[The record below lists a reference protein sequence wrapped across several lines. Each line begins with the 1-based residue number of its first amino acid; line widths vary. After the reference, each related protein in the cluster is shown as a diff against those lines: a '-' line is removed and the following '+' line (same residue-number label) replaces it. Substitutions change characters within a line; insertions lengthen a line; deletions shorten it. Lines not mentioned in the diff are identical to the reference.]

1 MKAITEHR
9 SIGSR
14 CRVPLRVLA
23 VVVAFVLAA
32 GPVLAVA
39 QARAAAAPRFSITV
53 SMDRPIAHYYHV
65 VVRADGL
72 KGETQNF
79 KMPAWTPGYYRIMD
93 YAKFVKDFRAEDGAG
108 RPLAW
113 EKTAKNTWRVRTG
126 KAATVVVSYD
136 VYAFTRFVAD
146 SYLADD
152 GGFITPTGVF
162 MHVAGRLNDPVAL
175 TVVPPAG
182 WKRVSTG
189 LDPVA
194 GRPNTFAAPDF
205 DTLYDCPILVGNQE
219 ILTFEAAGKP
229 HTVVAYDLGAV
240 DRAKFTGDL
249 RKIVEAAA
257 GLMGELPY
265 RHYTFLIIGPG
276 GGGLE
281 HSNSTAVT
289 LNPDSLADARGY
301 QGWLSF
307 IAHEYF
313 HLFNVKSIRPVALG
327 PFDYDRENY
336 TNMLWFSEGVTVYYE
351 FLLLNRAGLMT
362 RGEVLERLGSTIADY
377 ENAPGR
383 RHQSA
388 ILSSFDT
395 WTGFFGRSE
404 HAANT
409 SISYYDI
416 GCGLGLLLDLR
427 IREASKGRSSLDD
440 VMRTLYRT
448 FYKEKKRGFTDR
460 EFREVCEKAAGVP
473 LGEIFDVYAATV
485 EKWDYAKYLK
495 CAGLAIDLDPKPA
508 AQPWFGASTQDRNG
522 KAVVS
527 VVEAGSPAAL
537 AGMSAEDEILAID
550 GERVTPRSLAEALKV
565 RKDGVRIKVLYA
577 RRGRTEETEVVLGTK
592 SEPSYR
598 ITLLGDPTPAQKAL
612 LDAWL
617 KQL

>member
-1 MKAITEHR
+1 
-9 SIGSR
+9 
-14 CRVPLRVLA
+14 LA
-23 VVVAFVLAA
+23 GA
-32 GPVLAVA
+32 P
-39 QARAAAAPRFSITV
+39 ARPAAAPRLSLTV
-53 SMDRPIAHYYHV
+53 SMDAPASHYYHV
-65 VVRADGL
+65 VFRAEGL
-72 KGETQNF
+72 DGETQDF

-108 RPLAW
+108 KALAH

-126 KAATVVVSYD
+126 KAASVVVSYD

-146 SYLADD
+146 SYLGDD
-152 GGFITPTGVF
+152 GGFLTPTGLF
-162 MHVAGRLNDPVAL
+162 MHVAGRLKDPVTL
-175 TVVPPAG
+175 TVVPYHG
-182 WKRVSTG
+182 WAQVSTG

-194 GRPNTFAAPDF
+194 GRPNTFSAPDF

-219 ILTFEAAGKP
+219 VLTFEAAGRP
-229 HTVVAYDLGAV
+229 HTVAAYDLGSF

-249 RKIVEAAA
+249 AKIVEAAA
-257 GLMGELPY
+257 ALMGELPY

-281 HSNSTAVT
+281 HLNSTAVT
-289 LNPDSLADARGY
+289 LNPGSLADARGY

-351 FLLLNRAGLMT
+351 YLLLNRAGLMT
-362 RGEVLERLGSTIADY
+362 REDALERLGSTIAVY

-388 ILSSFDT
+388 TLSSFDT

-409 SISYYDI
+409 TISYYDI
-416 GCGLGLLLDLR
+416 GCGLGFLLDLR

-460 EFREVCEKAAGVP
+460 EFREVCERAAGGP
-473 LGEIFDVYAATV
+473 LGEIFDVYARTV
-485 EKWDYAKYLK
+485 EPWDYAKYLGW
-495 CAGLAIDLDPKPA
+495 AGLSIDLEPKPA
-508 AQPWFGASTQDRNG
+508 AGPWFGASTQDQGGNP
-522 KAVVS
+522 VVS
-527 VVEAGSPAAL
+527 AIEAASPAAL
-537 AGMSAEDEILAID
+537 AGLCVQDEILAVD
-550 GERVTPRSLAEALKV
+550 GTRVTPRSLAGAV
-565 RKDGVRIKVLYA
+565 SGRKPEDRIKVLYS
-577 RRGRTEETEVVLGTK
+577 RRGTVRETEVALGRK
-592 SEPSYR
+592 AEPTYR
-598 ITLLGDPTPAQKAL
+598 IRPLENPTPAQKAL
-612 LDAWL
+612 LDALL
-617 KQL
+617 KHP

>member
-1 MKAITEHR
+1 MRKIRETDP
-9 SIGSR
+9 IG
-14 CRVPLRVLA
+14 LRVRVLIAILA
-23 VVVAFVLAA
+23 MAAA
-32 GPVLAVA
+32 GLSAAVA
-39 QARAAAAPRFSITV
+39 PAGDAAPSMSITV
-53 SMDRPIAHYYHV
+53 SMEQPTAHYYHV
-65 VVRADGL
+65 VLRADGL
-72 KGETQNF
+72 QGEFQDF
-79 KMPAWTPGYYRIMD
+79 KMPVWTPGYYQIMD
-93 YAKFVKDFRAEDGAG
+93 YAKRVKDFRAEDGAG

-126 KAATVVVSYD
+126 KAATVVASYD

-152 GGFITPTGVF
+152 GGFITPTGAF

-175 TVVPPAG
+175 TVVPPDG

-194 GRPNTFAAPDF
+194 GRPNSFTAPDF

-219 ILTFEAAGKP
+219 ILTFEAAGRP
-229 HTVVAYDLGAV
+229 HTVAAYDLGSV
-240 DRAKFTGDL
+240 DRKKFTGDL
-249 RKIVEAAA
+249 AKIVEAAA
-257 GLMGELPY
+257 ALMGELPY

-281 HSNSTAVT
+281 HLNSTAVT
-289 LNPDSLADARGY
+289 LNPDSLADAHGY

-313 HLFNVKSIRPVALG
+313 HLFNVKAIRPVALG

-351 FLLLNRAGLMT
+351 LLLLNRAGLMA
-362 RGEVLERLGSTIADY
+362 RKDVLEQLGSTIADY

-383 RHQSA
+383 RHQTA
-388 ILSSFDT
+388 VLSSFDA
-395 WTGFFGRSE
+395 WDGYFGRGE

-409 SISYYDI
+409 AISYYDI
-416 GCGLGLLLDLR
+416 GCGLGLLLDLG

-460 EFREVCEKAAGVP
+460 EFRDVCEKAAGVP
-473 LGEIFDVYAATV
+473 LGEIFDIFAATTG
-485 EKWDYAKYLK
+485 KWDYARYLGW
-495 CAGLAIDLDPKPA
+495 AGLAIDLEPKPIA
-508 AQPWFGASTQDRNG
+508 DPWFGASIQDQNG
-522 KAVVS
+522 TAAVS
-527 VVEAGSPAAL
+527 VVEPGSPAAL
-537 AGMSAEDEILAID
+537 AGLSAQDKILAID
-550 GERVTPRSLAEALKV
+550 GERVTPRSLPGALKA
-565 RKDGVRIKVLYA
+565 RGDGARVKVLYE
-577 RRGRTEETEVVLGTK
+577 RRGRTGETEVALGRK

-598 ITLLGDPTPAQKAL
+598 ITPLENPTPAQKAL

>member
-1 MKAITEHR
+1 MA
-9 SIGSR
+9 
-14 CRVPLRVLA
+14 
-23 VVVAFVLAA
+23 
-32 GPVLAVA
+32 
-39 QARAAAAPRFSITV
+39 
-53 SMDRPIAHYYHV
+53 
-65 VVRADGL
+65 
-72 KGETQNF
+72 
-79 KMPAWTPGYYRIMD
+79 
-93 YAKFVKDFRAEDGAG
+93 
-108 RPLAW
+108 
-113 EKTAKNTWRVRTG
+113 
-126 KAATVVVSYD
+126 
-136 VYAFTRFVAD
+136 
-146 SYLADD
+146 
-152 GGFITPTGVF
+152 
-162 MHVAGRLNDPVAL
+162 
-175 TVVPPAG
+175 
-182 WKRVSTG
+182 
-189 LDPVA
+189 
-194 GRPNTFAAPDF
+194 
-205 DTLYDCPILVGNQE
+205 
-219 ILTFEAAGKP
+219 
-229 HTVVAYDLGAV
+229 AYDLGSF

-249 RKIVEAAA
+249 AKIVEAAA
-257 GLMGELPY
+257 ALMGELPY

-281 HSNSTAVT
+281 HLNSTAVT

-313 HLFNVKSIRPVALG
+313 HLFNVKSIRPIALG

-362 RGEVLERLGSTIADY
+362 REEVLERLGSTIADY

-409 SISYYDI
+409 TISYYDI
-416 GCGLGLLLDLR
+416 GCGLGLLLDLK

-473 LGEIFDVYAATV
+473 LGEIFDVYARTI
-485 EKWDYAKYLK
+485 EPWDYAKYLG
-495 CAGLAIDLDPKPA
+495 CGRARDRPRAQAGRRAMVRRLDPGPER
-508 AQPWFGASTQDRNG
+508 QSRRFGRSSPDLRPR
-522 KAVVS
+522 
-527 VVEAGSPAAL
+527 SPA
-537 AGMSAEDEILAID
+537 MSTEDEILAID
-550 GERVTPRSLAEALKV
+550 GERVTPRSLAGALKA
-565 RKDGVRIKVLYA
+565 RKDGARIKVLYA
-577 RRGRTEETEVVLGTK
+577 RRGRTEEAEVVLATK

-598 ITLLGDPTPAQKAL
+598 ITPLEGPTPAQKAL

>member
-1 MKAITEHR
+1 MGRNAMKVMKAR
-9 SIGSR
+9 R
-14 CRVPLRVLA
+14 PAANCRLVLFFAFAVVLA
-23 VVVAFVLAA
+23 FAFAAEPVLAA
-32 GPVLAVA
+32 ALAGA
-39 QARAAAAPRFSITV
+39 GDSPRLSITV
-53 SMDRPIAHYYHV
+53 SMDRPTGHYYHV
-65 VVRADGL
+65 VLRAGGL
-72 KGETQNF
+72 KGETQDF

-108 RPLAW
+108 KALSF

-126 KAATVVVSYD
+126 KAASVVVSYD

-146 SYLADD
+146 SYLSDD

-162 MHVAGRLNDPVAL
+162 MHVAGRLNDPVEL

-194 GRPNTFAAPDF
+194 GRARTFTAPDF
-205 DTLYDCPILVGNQE
+205 DTLYDSPILLGNQE
-219 ILTFEAAGKP
+219 ILTFEAAGRP
-229 HTVVAYDLGAV
+229 HTVAAYDLGTF

-249 RKIVEAAA
+249 AKIVEAAA
-257 GLMGELPY
+257 ALMGELPY

-281 HSNSTAVT
+281 HRNSTAVT
-289 LNPDSLADARGY
+289 LNPASLMNAQGY

-362 RGEVLERLGSTIADY
+362 REEVLERLGSTVADY

-388 ILSSFDT
+388 TLSSFDT

-416 GCGLGLLLDLR
+416 GCGLGLLLDLK
-427 IREASKGRSSLDD
+427 IREDSKGRS
-440 VMRTLYRT
+440 T
-448 FYKEKKRGFTDR
+448 
-460 EFREVCEKAAGVP
+460 
-473 LGEIFDVYAATV
+473 
-485 EKWDYAKYLK
+485 
-495 CAGLAIDLDPKPA
+495 
-508 AQPWFGASTQDRNG
+508 
-522 KAVVS
+522 
-527 VVEAGSPAAL
+527 
-537 AGMSAEDEILAID
+537 
-550 GERVTPRSLAEALKV
+550 
-565 RKDGVRIKVLYA
+565 
-577 RRGRTEETEVVLGTK
+577 
-592 SEPSYR
+592 
-598 ITLLGDPTPAQKAL
+598 
-612 LDAWL
+612 
-617 KQL
+617 

>member
-1 MKAITEHR
+1 MKKT
-9 SIGSR
+9 G
-14 CRVPLRVLA
+14 LA
-23 VVVAFVLAA
+23 VIVFC
-32 GPVLAVA
+32 VLAVA
-39 QARAAAAPRFSITV
+39 AEPLMAGAPARAAAAPQLSLTL
-53 SMDRPIAHYYHV
+53 SMDAPASHYYHV
-65 VVRADGL
+65 VFRAEGL
-72 KGETQNF
+72 EGQTQDF

-108 RPLAW
+108 KALAH

-126 KAATVVVSYD
+126 NAASVVVSYD

-162 MHVAGRLNDPVAL
+162 MNVAGRLKDPVTL
-175 TVVPPAG
+175 TVAPYAG
-182 WKRVSTG
+182 WKQVSTG

-194 GRPNTFAAPDF
+194 GRPNTFRAPDF

-219 ILTFEAAGKP
+219 ILTFEAAGRP
-229 HTVVAYDLGAV
+229 HTVAAYDLGSF

-249 RKIVEAAA
+249 GKIVEAAA
-257 GLMGELPY
+257 ALMGELPY

-281 HSNSTAVT
+281 HLNSTAVT
-289 LNPDSLADARGY
+289 LNPGSLADARGY

-351 FLLLNRAGLMT
+351 YLLLNRAGLMT
-362 RGEVLERLGSTIADY
+362 RENVLERLGSTIATY

-383 RHQSA
+383 RHQPA
-388 ILSSFDT
+388 TLSSFDT

-409 SISYYDI
+409 TVSYYDI
-416 GCGLGLLLDLR
+416 GCGLGFLLDLH
-427 IREASKGRSSLDD
+427 IREASGGRSSLDD

-460 EFREVCEKAAGVP
+460 EFRDVCERAAGVP
-473 LGEIFDVYAATV
+473 LGEIFDVYARTV
-485 EKWDYAKYLK
+485 EPWNYAKYLGA
-495 CAGLAIDLDPKPA
+495 AGLAIDLEPQPA
-508 AQPWFGASTQDRNG
+508 AGPWFGASTQDQGGNP
-522 KAVVS
+522 VVS
-527 VVEAGSPAAL
+527 AIEADSPAAL
-537 AGMSAEDEILAID
+537 AGLSLQDEVLAVD
-550 GERVTPRSLAEALKV
+550 GARVTPRSLAGTLNG
-565 RKDGVRIKVLYA
+565 RKPEDKIKVLYS
-577 RRGRTEETEVVLGTK
+577 RRGTIRETEVTLGRK
-592 SEPSYR
+592 AEPTYR
-598 ITLLGDPTPAQKAL
+598 IRPLESPSPAQKAF
-612 LDAWL
+612 LDAL
-617 KQL
+617 FKRP